1 LSKFIFNLLKTKDLK
16 WKYKVFIFLKLID
29 LKFIK
34 LLKILFLSLV
44 IFHVQSSS
52 FAQDSIST
60 SKADTIREIQIIQGN
75 SLREK
80 SIDSATRLQTISG
93 NVILKEGLTL
103 FYCDSAIIN
112 KETNVLEA
120 FGNIHINQNDSI
132 NTYSQYL
139 KYIGKDRI
147 AYLKKEVRLTDKKG
161 TLYTQE
167 LEYNLSNSI
176 GKYKNGGKVVNGKT
190 ILTSTEGIY
199 YADTKDIFFKKKVHL
214 IDPKYDI
221 ITDTL
226 LYNTQ
231 TQISSW
237 NTPTKIKSESGGDVF
252 SSNGTYDLKNGKAFF
267 GNRTII
273 KDSTR
278 TYVADKSAYDEVTGI
293 AQLEGNAIIKDS
305 VNGYTILGNQIYLDK
320 NSNSFLATRKP
331 VLIFKGEAD
340 DSTYVSADTLFSG
353 VEKRDSLGR
362 KIEILKDTLKADS
375 VVDNYKSL
383 KIKKSNSNKVINKN
397 LSDSSYRNIDST
409 SIENTISIKNNNLED
424 SFVRKKVDT
433 LINKKNPLD
442 SSKLFIEKIDSSQ
455 SAIVLS
461 ETKIIKKD
469 TAVRY
474 FIAFHNVRIF
484 NDSLQSV
491 ADSLYYS
498 SEDSIF
504 RLFKN
509 PVVFS
514 NNSQIAG
521 DTIYIYTKNKKAERL
536 YIFNNGIVINK
547 LNIRMYNQIAGRT
560 LNGYFKNGELDYMRA
575 KGFPAESIFYPQDD
589 DSAFIGMNRSKGD
602 IIDLYFK
609 NKEINKV
616 KFVKDV
622 EGTLYPIR
630 QIPEKQRLL
639 NNFLWQDKRRPK
651 NKLELFE

>member
-1 LSKFIFNLLKTKDLK
+1 M
-16 WKYKVFIFLKLID
+16 
-29 LKFIK
+29 KFIK
-34 LLKILFLSLV
+34 RLKYLFFLLVML
-44 IFHVQSSS
+44 HVQLIS
-52 FAQDSIST
+52 FAQDSLVT
-60 SKADTIREIQIIQGN
+60 PKADTIREIQIIQGN

-80 SIDSATRLQTISG
+80 TIDSVTRLQTIAG
-93 NVILKEGLTL
+93 NVILKEGVTL
-103 FYCDSAIIN
+103 FYCDSATIN
-112 KETNVLEA
+112 KETNILEA

-147 AYLKKEVRLTDKKG
+147 AFLKKDVRLTDKKG

-167 LEYNLSNSI
+167 LEYNLATSI

-221 ITDTL
+221 INDTL

-237 NTPTKIKSESGGDVF
+237 NTPTFIKSKNGGDIY
-252 SSNGTYDLKNGKAFF
+252 SSNGSYDLKNGKAFF

-278 TYVADKSAYDEVTGI
+278 TYVADKSAYDELTGI

-305 VNGYTILGNQIYLDK
+305 VNGYSILGNQIYLDK
-320 NSNSFLATRKP
+320 NNNSFLATRKP
-331 VLIFKGEAD
+331 VLIFKGEGY
-340 DSTYVSADTLFSG
+340 DSTYIAADTLFSG

-362 KIEILKDTLKADS
+362 KIEISKDTLKADS
-375 VVDNYKSL
+375 VIDHSK
-383 KIKKSNSNKVINKN
+383 KINKTNKLNKAVNKN
-397 LSDSSYRNIDST
+397 LPDSLNGKKDKKVVEDLILVKNNYSKDT
-409 SIENTISIKNNNLED
+409 VGIKNL
-424 SFVRKKVDT
+424 DT
-433 LINKKNPLD
+433 LITQKRQIDTNKIFSDQSDTTLKQSDLTKNEV
-442 SSKLFIEKIDSSQ
+442 S
-455 SAIVLS
+455 
-461 ETKIIKKD
+461 KKD
-469 TAVRY
+469 TIIRF
-474 FIAFHNVRIF
+474 FIAFHNVKIF

-498 SEDSIF
+498 TEDSIF

-509 PVVFS
+509 PLVFS

-521 DTIYIYTKNKKAERL
+521 DTIYIYTKNQKADRL
-536 YIFNNGIVINK
+536 FVFDNGIIINK
-547 LNIRMYNQIAGRT
+547 LNSRMYNQIAGRT

-589 DSAFIGMNRSKGD
+589 DSAFVGMNRSKGD

-609 NKEINKV
+609 KKEINKV
-616 KFVKDV
+616 KFVNNV

-639 NNFLWQDKRRPK
+639 KNFLWQDKRRPK

>member
-1 LSKFIFNLLKTKDLK
+1 M
-16 WKYKVFIFLKLID
+16 V
-29 LKFIK
+29 
-34 LLKILFLSLV
+34 IL
-44 IFHVQSSS
+44 HVQLNSI
-52 FAQDSIST
+52 AQDSILT
-60 SKADTIREIQIIQGN
+60 SNADTIREIQIIQGN

-147 AYLKKEVRLTDKKG
+147 AFLKKEVRLTDKKG

-167 LEYNLSNSI
+167 LEYNLATSI

-199 YADTKDIFFKKKVHL
+199 YADTKDIFFKNKVHL

-237 NTPTKIKSESGGDVF
+237 NTPTKIKSENGGDIY
-252 SSNGTYDLKNGKAFF
+252 SSNGTYDLKNGKAYF

-305 VNGYTILGNQIYLDK
+305 VNGYSILGNQIYLDK
-320 NSNSFLATRKP
+320 NNNSFLATRKP
-331 VLIFKGEAD
+331 VLIFKGEGD

-362 KIEILKDTLKADS
+362 KIEISRDTLKADS
-375 VVDNYKSL
+375 VIDNSKSL
-383 KIKKSNSNKVINKN
+383 P
-397 LSDSSYRNIDST
+397 
-409 SIENTISIKNNNLED
+409 IKNNNTDNIIKKNSLDSSNRNTDSTIIKNTIPTTNNILQD
-424 SFVRKKVDT
+424 SFVIKKVDT
-433 LINKKNPLD
+433 LINKITPLD
-442 SSKLFIEKIDSSQ
+442 SSNFFIDKIDTSQ
-455 SAIVLS
+455 STIAIPVT
-461 ETKIIKKD
+461 ETIKKD

-504 RLFKN
+504 RLLKN
-509 PVVFS
+509 PIVFS
-514 NNSQIAG
+514 NNSQISG
-521 DTIYIYTKNKKAERL
+521 DTIFIYTKNKKADRL
-536 YIFNNGIVINK
+536 YVFDNGIIINK

-575 KGFPAESIFYPQDD
+575 KGLPAESIFYPQDE

-602 IIDLYFK
+602 LIDLYFK

-622 EGTLYPIR
+622 EGTFYPIR

-639 NNFLWQDKRRPK
+639 NNFLWQEKRRPK
-651 NKLELFE
+651 NKFELFE